1 MADDQLTDQD
11 DIERLLGA
19 GRDEAPSASPQ
30 QPAAPDAP
38 AQGLDQGEVE
48 SLLSGGGIAAGQAE
62 QPQTAPAT
70 SGPATPTA
78 EPAQAPQ
85 APQAPEEDHKPIG
98 QEGVEKLFQ
107 QSGTALAEPGSQPA
121 APKPVAADPLVAEGE
136 MLPGDADYL
145 LQQAEQALESINIAA
160 AGDLPQGVSAFR
172 LEEFSGAPASTDNAT
187 FELIRDVELDLKIE
201 LGRTHMY
208 LEDVLK
214 LRKGSVVPLDKLAG
228 DPVDVYVNGRLIARG
243 EVLVLSDNFCV
254 RIAELIAGT
263 NTPA

>member
-1 MADDQLTDQD
+1 MADDQLKDQD
-11 DIERLLGA
+11 AIERLLGA
-19 GRDEAPSASPQ
+19 GQDEAPSASPQ
-30 QPAAPDAP
+30 QPAAADAP

-48 SLLSGGGIAAGQAE
+48 SLLNGGTIAAGNAE
-62 QPQTAPAT
+62 QPQTAAAT

-85 APQAPEEDHKPIG
+85 APEEGNQPLG
-98 QEGVEKLFQ
+98 QEGVEKLLQ
-107 QSGTALAEPGSQPA
+107 QAGTAPPKPGSQPA
-121 APKPVAADPLVAEGE
+121 APKPAGADPLVGEGE

-145 LQQAEQALESINIAA
+145 LKQAEQALESINVAA

-172 LEEFSGAPASTDNAT
+172 LQEFSGAPASTENAT
-187 FELIRDVELDLKIE
+187 FDLIRDVELDLKIE

-254 RIAELIAGT
+254 RIAELIAGI